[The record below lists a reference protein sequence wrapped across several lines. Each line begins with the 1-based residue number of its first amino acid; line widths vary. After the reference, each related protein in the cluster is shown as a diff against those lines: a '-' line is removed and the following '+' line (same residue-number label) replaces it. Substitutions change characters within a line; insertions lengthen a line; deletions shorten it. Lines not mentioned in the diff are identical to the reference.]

1 MNLNPYLNFP
11 GTCEEAM
18 TFFAKVLNGNIEAMM
33 RFEGSPM
40 EKNVPP
46 ERIKKIMHAR
56 IRWGDHTLMASDA
69 APDRFKPMQ
78 GFSVSINLNDTAEA
92 ERIFGALTEGG
103 TVEMALQQTFWAKR
117 FGAFTDR
124 FGTPWLINCE

>member
-11 GTCEEAM
+11 GTCEQAM
-18 TFFAKVLNGNIEAMM
+18 TFYAKVLNGNIEAMM

-69 APDRFKPMQ
+69 PPDRFKPMQ

-92 ERIFGALTEGG
+92 ERIFAALTESG

>member
-18 TFFAKVLNGNIEAMM
+18 TFYAKVLNGNIEAMM

-40 EKNVPP
+40 EKNIPP

-69 APDRFKPMQ
+69 PPDRFKPMQ
-78 GFSVSINLNDTAEA
+78 GFSVAINLNDTAEA
-92 ERIFGALTEGG
+92 ERIFAALTEGG